1 MKKLAILLLI
11 LILLSGCSAKDPL
24 REISDV
30 IGVDVTGG
38 TLLEHTDSHG
48 GFLGDGESILCI
60 RLTEEQ
66 AAELIH
72 SVRESEFWHSLPLSE
87 DLSAAVY
94 GRQTATEGFGPLF
107 PEGAV
112 PPVENG
118 VWFFRDRHSQS
129 TNPAN
134 TSGLHDRSSWNF
146 TAAIFDADTNSL
158 YYLELDT

>member
-11 LILLSGCSAKDPL
+11 LFLLSGCSEKDPL
-24 REISDV
+24 REISDA
-30 IGVDVTGG
+30 IGVNVTGG

-48 GFLGDGESILCI
+48 GFLGDGESILFI

-66 AAELIH
+66 AAELMR
-72 SVRESEFWHSLPLSE
+72 SVRENEFWHPLPLSE
-87 DLSAAVY
+87 NLSAAVY
-94 GRQTATEGFGPLF
+94 GSRTETRSFGPLF